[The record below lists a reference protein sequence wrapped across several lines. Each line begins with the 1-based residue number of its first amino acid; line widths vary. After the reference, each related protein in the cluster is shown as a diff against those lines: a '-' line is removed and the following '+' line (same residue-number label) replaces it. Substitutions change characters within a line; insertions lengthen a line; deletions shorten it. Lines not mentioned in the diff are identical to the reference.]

1 MNYEKFCDELQ
12 NRINDQVSNDDM
24 VKYLFLNK
32 GYRPVN
38 GEMELIVQSANIRL
52 TNNDFRKYLLEDFL
66 IIIVNCYGVKIISY
80 LPQKGLYYE
89 FEDYGWDHILD
100 TIKDVTKTMKKKFL

>member
-1 MNYEKFCDELQ
+1 MNYNNFCDELQ
-12 NRINDQVSNDDM
+12 NRINDQVPNDDM

-32 GYRPVN
+32 GYRPTD

-66 IIIVNCYGVKIISY
+66 IIVVNCYGVKIISY
-80 LPQKGLYYE
+80 LPMQGLFYE
-89 FEDYGWDHILD
+89 FEEHGWNHILH
-100 TIKDVTKTMKKKFL
+100 TIRDVTKTMKKNFL